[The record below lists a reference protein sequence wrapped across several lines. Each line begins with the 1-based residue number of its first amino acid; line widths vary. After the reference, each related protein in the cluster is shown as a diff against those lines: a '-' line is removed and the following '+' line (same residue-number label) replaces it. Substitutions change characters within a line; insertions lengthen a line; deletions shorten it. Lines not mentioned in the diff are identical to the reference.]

1 MLINQR
7 QPEHARQ
14 RWWPSTGTDTA
25 DRFAQPREGVGHGI
39 EHAIGEMA
47 GEGVQLSTLGHQL
60 GLLLRIACAVGVVQ
74 QGLLQRLDGQDQGR
88 RQRLPAQA
96 DQRAQQ
102 LTYPRW
108 QIAGGQAVLVGR
120 SDGKDS

>member
-14 RWWPSTGTDTA
+14 CWRRSTGADTA
-25 DRFAQPREGVGHGI
+25 TRFAQPCEGVGNGI
-39 EHAIGEMA
+39 KHAVGEVA
-47 GEGVQLSTLGHQL
+47 GEGVQLSTLGHQF
-60 GLLLRIACAVGVVQ
+60 GLLLRIACAIGVVQ
-74 QGLLQRLDGQDQGR
+74 QGLLQRFDSQDQGR
-88 RQRLPAQA
+88 GQRLPAQA

-108 QIAGGQAVLVGR
+108 QVAGGQAVLVGR